1 MAEKVKRKAGVL
13 HSLFTGNTEHRLIFF
28 TQILF
33 RPDMRRLFCQR
44 LPDLLLSAALHDI

>member
-1 MAEKVKRKAGVL
+1 MAEKLKRKAGVCIP
-13 HSLFTGNTEHRLIFF
+13 FYGEHRTPADFF

-44 LPDLLLSAALHDI
+44 LPDLLLSAVLHDI

>member
-1 MAEKVKRKAGVL
+1 MAEKLKRKAGVL
-13 HSLFTGNTEHRLIFF
+13 HSLFTGNTEHRLIF

-44 LPDLLLSAALHDI
+44 LPDLLLSAVLHDI

>member
-1 MAEKVKRKAGVL
+1 MAEKLKRKAGVL
-13 HSLFTGNTEHRLIFF
+13 HSLFTGEHRTPADFF